1 MSVAGISSNL
11 FNFQSSS
18 TPSSNPI
25 NPTIQQEFGQDFK
38 QLGQDLQSGNLS
50 AATADLAAIQKLEPQ
65 SPTGGTAAWYSN
77 SPQGQEFSQMSQAL
91 QSGNLAAAQQD
102 YSSIQTQNRAAHEG
116 GGHHHLH
123 GEAGGQNSLS
133 QAIQALGQALQSGNL
148 TSAQQAYATLQQDLP
163 QFAQTSP
170 AQTTSS
176 SQSTTTGVS
185 ASA

>member
-1 MSVAGISSNL
+1 MSVAGISGNL

-18 TPSSNPI
+18 APSSNPV

-38 QLGQDLQSGNLS
+38 QLGQDLQSGNVS

-65 SPTGGTAAWYSN
+65 SPTGGTAAWYTN

-102 YSSIQTQNRAAHEG
+102 YSQIQTQNHAAHEG
-116 GGHHHLH
+116 GGHHHHLH
-123 GEAGGQNSLS
+123 GEAGGANSLT

-148 TSAQQAYATLQQDLP
+148 TSAQQAYATVQQDLP

-170 AQTTSS
+170 AQTTP

-185 ASA
+185 ATA